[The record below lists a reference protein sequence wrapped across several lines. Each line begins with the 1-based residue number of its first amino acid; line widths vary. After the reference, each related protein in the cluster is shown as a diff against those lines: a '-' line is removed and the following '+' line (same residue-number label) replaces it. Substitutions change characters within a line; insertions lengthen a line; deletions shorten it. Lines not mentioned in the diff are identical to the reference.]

1 MNLKN
6 KACNLAI
13 LNLKIALLSE
23 IKTLNESF
31 SSKLTT
37 ISTMTTHSRRYVF
50 LDFDTL
56 VHIKFKKL
64 EKVCDKIFVFVGSDI
79 TDVPFTLVRDMQGM
93 GNAIKWI
100 DVGESLTHD
109 LNYHICFLMG
119 KLHEKISGDV
129 EFAILSNDAAFDPLV
144 NFINATGRSCL
155 RIKSSLS
162 EKTVS
167 PKTESDTPLSTGVQ
181 DSITSHQEQKVV
193 ETHSEPHSVL
203 ESLNARLFGEHIS
216 ETDDDEKAQAN
227 GEHTLIEETAR
238 ETVRRLVR
246 SGNRPQNIMMLRN
259 YILLHNQELSLHG
272 DVDKIINRLKDSR
285 EIELRNEAV
294 EYNF

>member
-1 MNLKN
+1 MN
-6 KACNLAI
+6 
-13 LNLKIALLSE
+13 
-23 IKTLNESF
+23 
-31 SSKLTT
+31 
-37 ISTMTTHSRRYVF
+37 THIRRYVF

-56 VHIKFKKL
+56 VNTKFKKL
-64 EKVCDKIFVFVGSDI
+64 EKVCDKIFVFVGSD
-79 TDVPFTLVRDMQGM
+79 TTVVPFTLVRDMQSM

-100 DVGESLTHD
+100 DVGETSTHD

-155 RIKSSLS
+155 RIKNSLS
-162 EKTVS
+162 EKPAPP
-167 PKTESDTPLSTGVQ
+167 PKMESMPPLSITHV
-181 DSITSHQEQKVV
+181 DSKDAVESKP
-193 ETHSEPHSVL
+193 ETHAVL
-203 ESLNARLFGEHIS
+203 ESLNARLFGEPIS
-216 ETDDDEKAQAN
+216 ETDDDEKVPAN
-227 GEHTLIEETAR
+227 GEQTLIEATAR

-246 SGNRPQNIMMLRN
+246 SGNRPQSVMMLRN

-272 DVDKIINRLKDSR
+272 DVDKIIGRLKDSR

-294 EYNF
+294 QYNF

>member
-1 MNLKN
+1 
-6 KACNLAI
+6 
-13 LNLKIALLSE
+13 
-23 IKTLNESF
+23 
-31 SSKLTT
+31 
-37 ISTMTTHSRRYVF
+37 MTTHTRRYVF

-56 VHIKFKKL
+56 VNIKFKKL
-64 EKVCDKIFVFVGSDI
+64 EKVCDKIFVFVGSDV
-79 TDVPFTLVRDMQGM
+79 TTVPFTLVRDMQAI

-129 EFAILSNDAAFDPLV
+129 EFAILSNDEAFDPLV

-155 RIKSSLS
+155 RIKNSLS
-162 EKTVS
+162 EKTAPT
-167 PKTESDTPLSTGVQ
+167 PKMETTAPLS
-181 DSITSHQEQKVV
+181 ITRIEDKEVV
-193 ETHSEPHSVL
+193 ESKPEIHTVL

-216 ETDDDEKAQAN
+216 ETDDDPKVQAN
-227 GEHTLIEETAR
+227 GEHTLIDQTAR

-246 SGNRPQNIMMLRN
+246 SGNRPQNVMMLRN

-272 DVDKIINRLKDSR
+272 DVDKIIGRLKDSR

-294 EYNF
+294 QYNF

>member
-1 MNLKN
+1 MNLKD

-13 LNLKIALLSE
+13 QNFKIALLSK
-23 IKTLNESF
+23 ITALYASF

-37 ISTMTTHSRRYVF
+37 FPNMTTHSRRYVF

-56 VHIKFKKL
+56 VNIKFKKL
-64 EKVCDKIFVFVGSDI
+64 EKVCDKIFVFVGSD
-79 TDVPFTLVRDMQGM
+79 TTTVPFTLVREMQNM

-100 DVGESLTHD
+100 EVGETVTLD

-129 EFAILSNDAAFDPLV
+129 EFAILSNDEAFDPLV
-144 NFINATGRSCL
+144 NFINATGRGCL
-155 RIKSSLS
+155 RIKNTIA
-162 EKTVS
+162 EKTT
-167 PKTESDTPLSTGVQ
+167 PQNTDINTPLSITHHTEPV
-181 DSITSHQEQKVV
+181 SIKK
-193 ETHSEPHSVL
+193 EPISAL
-203 ESLNARLFGEHIS
+203 ESLNTRLFGEHIS
-216 ETDDDEKAQAN
+216 EADDDGKVQAN
-227 GEHTLIEETAR
+227 GELTLIDETAK

-246 SGNRPQNIMMLRN
+246 SGNRPQSVMMLRN

-272 DVDKIINRLKDSR
+272 DVDKIINRLTDSR

-294 EYNF
+294 QYNF

>member
-1 MNLKN
+1 
-6 KACNLAI
+6 
-13 LNLKIALLSE
+13 
-23 IKTLNESF
+23 
-31 SSKLTT
+31 
-37 ISTMTTHSRRYVF
+37 MTTHSRRYVF

-56 VHIKFKKL
+56 INTKFKKL
-64 EKVCDKIFVFVGSDI
+64 EKVCDKIFVFVGSD
-79 TDVPFTLVRDMQGM
+79 TTVVPFTLVRDMQSM

-100 DVGESLTHD
+100 DVGETLTHD

-162 EKTVS
+162 EKPAQP
-167 PKTESDTPLSTGVQ
+167 PKIEVAVPLSKGGY
-181 DSITSHQEQKVV
+181 DSITSLEDNETV
-193 ETHSEPHSVL
+193 ESKSETHSVL

-216 ETDDDEKAQAN
+216 ETEDDEKVQAN
-227 GEHTLIEETAR
+227 GEQTLIEATAR

-246 SGNRPQNIMMLRN
+246 SGNRPQSVMMLRN

-272 DVDKIINRLKDSR
+272 DVDKIIGRLKDSR

-294 EYNF
+294 QYNF